1 MQRSLSLSLNF
12 SSTSLVSFSTVF
24 PELSNLWCKSKKC
37 IKYYD
42 WCHHSHILTDIYWKD
57 DKLKN
62 IFYVAT
68 WLLLAHKH
76 HSSNC
81 NKHYAYP
88 TSQLTPLK
96 DYKHIFTQWYKIT
109 LNTVGKVLLA
119 ERLCYCLC
127 QWSQH
132 MKSTLANC
140 LHYWIKCSNSCEN
153 FLIC

>member
-12 SSTSLVSFSTVF
+12 SSTSLVSLSTVF
-24 PELSNLWCKSKKC
+24 PKLSNLCLWCKSKKC

-62 IFYVAT
+62 IFCIAT

-81 NKHYAYP
+81 NTHYAYP
-88 TSQLTPLK
+88 TSHLAPLK

-119 ERLCYCLC
+119 ERLLL
-127 QWSQH
+127 S
-132 MKSTLANC
+132 MSVKST
-140 LHYWIKCSNSCEN
+140 HEKYFS
-153 FLIC
+153 